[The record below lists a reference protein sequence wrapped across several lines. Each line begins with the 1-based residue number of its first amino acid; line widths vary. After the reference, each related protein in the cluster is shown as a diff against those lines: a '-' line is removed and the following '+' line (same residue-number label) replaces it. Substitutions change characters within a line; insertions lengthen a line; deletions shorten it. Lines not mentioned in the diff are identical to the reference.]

1 MDPQQLFAALGDPT
15 RFEVLNILASS
26 GPASASTLADSL
38 PVSRQAIAKH
48 LAALEEVGLV
58 ERSRHGREVVFTV
71 DSGPL
76 SEVAVW
82 AGQIGSQW
90 DHRLDRLKKAVD

>member
-1 MDPQQLFAALGDPT
+1 MNPQEVFAALGDPT
-15 RFEVLNILASS
+15 RFEVLSRLADG
-26 GPASASTLADSL
+26 GPASASALAEAL

-58 ERSRHGREVVFTV
+58 ERSRQGREVVFTV

-76 SEVAVW
+76 SEVAMW

-90 DHRLDRLKKAVD
+90 DHRLERLKRAVD